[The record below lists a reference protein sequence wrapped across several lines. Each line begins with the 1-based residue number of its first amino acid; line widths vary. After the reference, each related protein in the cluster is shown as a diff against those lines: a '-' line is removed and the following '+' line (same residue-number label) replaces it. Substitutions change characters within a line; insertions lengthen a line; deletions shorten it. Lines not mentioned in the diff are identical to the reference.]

1 MMSSDIQT
9 LKSLDFFADLNFG
22 ELEQIAPLMHL
33 MKVTEGEVL
42 TRKGEPARTFF
53 IILSGNFMLSFKEE
67 RSFTLHN
74 KGNIIGWSTV
84 VTPFRYTGTAIALTD
99 GLVLYMAGQEFL
111 RLIQSYSALGD
122 KIMRKINKIISER
135 MPYVTG
141 SWGKGGTNCLALKQ

>member
-1 MMSSDIQT
+1 MSTDIQT
-9 LKSLDFFADLNFG
+9 LKSLDLFADLNFS

-33 MKVTEGEVL
+33 IKVAEGEVL
-42 TRKGEPARTFF
+42 TRRDEPARTFF

-84 VTPFRYTGTAIALTD
+84 VTPFRYQGTAVALTD
-99 GLVLYMAGQEFL
+99 GLALSMPGHEFL
-111 RLIQSYSALGD
+111 RLIQSDSALGD
-122 KIMRKINKIISER
+122 KIMRKINKIVSER

-141 SWGKGGTNCLALKQ
+141 AWRGKEA

>member
-1 MMSSDIQT
+1 MSTDIQT
-9 LKSLDFFADLNFG
+9 LKSLDLFADLNFA

-42 TRKGEPARTFF
+42 IRKGETARTFF
-53 IILSGNFMLSFKEE
+53 IILSGNFMLSFKEG

-99 GLVLYMAGQEFL
+99 GLVLSMQGQEFL
-111 RLIQSYSALGD
+111 RLIQSNSALSD
-122 KIMRKINKIISER
+122 KIMRKINKIVSER

-141 SWGKGGTNCLALKQ
+141 TWGKGGTNCLALKQ

>member
-1 MMSSDIQT
+1 MSTDIQT
-9 LKSLDFFADLNFG
+9 LKSLDLFADLNFG

-74 KGNIIGWSTV
+74 KGNIIGLSTV
-84 VTPFRYTGTAIALTD
+84 VTPFRYTATAVALTD
-99 GLVLYMAGQEFL
+99 GLVLLMQGQEFL
-111 RLIQSYSALGD
+111 RLVQSNSALGD
-122 KIMRKINKIISER
+122 KIMRKINEIVSER
-135 MPYVTG
+135 MPYMTG
-141 SWGKGGTNCLALKQ
+141 AWGKGDINCLALKQ

>member
-1 MMSSDIQT
+1 MSADIQT
-9 LKSLDFFADLNFG
+9 LKSLDLFADLNFG

-42 TRKGEPARTFF
+42 TRKGETARTFF

-99 GLVLYMAGQEFL
+99 GLVLSMAGQEFL
-111 RLIQSYSALGD
+111 RLIQGDSALGD
-122 KIMRKINKIISER
+122 KIMRKINKIVSER

-141 SWGKGGTNCLALKQ
+141 SWKKGGANCLVLKQ

>member
-1 MMSSDIQT
+1 MSTDIQT
-9 LKSLDFFADLNFG
+9 LKSLDLFADLNFG

-42 TRKGEPARTFF
+42 TRKGEPAGTFF
-53 IILSGNFMLSFKEE
+53 IILSGNFMLSFNEE

-99 GLVLYMAGQEFL
+99 GLVLSMPGQEFL
-111 RLIQSYSALGD
+111 RLIQSNSALGE
-122 KIMRKINKIISER
+122 KIMRKINKIVSER
-135 MPYVTG
+135 MPYMTG
-141 SWGKGGTNCLALKQ
+141 AWEESA

>member
-1 MMSSDIQT
+1 MSTDIQT

-42 TRKGEPARTFF
+42 TRKGELARTFF

-74 KGNIIGWSTV
+74 KGNIIGLSTV
-84 VTPFRYTGTAIALTD
+84 VSPFRYTGTAIALTD
-99 GLVLYMAGQEFL
+99 GLVLLMQGQEFL
-111 RLIQSYSALGD
+111 RLIQSNSALGD
-122 KIMRKINKIISER
+122 KIMRKINKIVSER
-135 MPYVTG
+135 MPYMTG
-141 SWGKGGTNCLALKQ
+141 AWGERRH

>member
-1 MMSSDIQT
+1 MSIDIQT
-9 LKSLDFFADLNFG
+9 LKALDFFADLSFD

-33 MKVTEGEVL
+33 MKVAEGEVL

-53 IILSGNFMLSFKEE
+53 IVLSGNFMLSFKEE

-99 GLVLYMAGQEFL
+99 GLVLSMAGREFL
-111 RLIQSYSALGD
+111 SLIQSDSVLGD
-122 KIMRKINKIISER
+122 KIMRKINKIVSER

-141 SWGKGGTNCLALKQ
+141 TWGKGGANCLALKQ

>member
-1 MMSSDIQT
+1 MMSTDIQT
-9 LKSLDFFADLNFG
+9 LKSLDLFADLNFG

-42 TRKGEPARTFF
+42 TRKGETARTFF
-53 IILSGNFMLSFKEE
+53 IILSGNFMLSFNEE

-99 GLVLYMAGQEFL
+99 GLVLSMPGQEFL
-111 RLIQSYSALGD
+111 RLIQSNSALGE
-122 KIMRKINKIISER
+122 KIMRKINKIVSER
-135 MPYVTG
+135 MPYMTG
-141 SWGKGGTNCLALKQ
+141 AWEERRY